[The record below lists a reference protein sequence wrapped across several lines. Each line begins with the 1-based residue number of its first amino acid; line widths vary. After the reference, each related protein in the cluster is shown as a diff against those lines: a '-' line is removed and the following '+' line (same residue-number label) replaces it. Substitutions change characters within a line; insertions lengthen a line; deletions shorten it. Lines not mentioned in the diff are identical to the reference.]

1 MQQVPFTDLQQ
12 YDKTISRVDR
22 KFWLQNCYDSYP
34 ESVVAVNGE
43 HQICGYGVFYKWEG
57 ENRYVLQPILA
68 ENVQI
73 AKKILTNLLAKV
85 PLESKITI
93 KIAKE
98 NVDGMEL
105 MRRIGLDINS
115 SECETGPVMFTKY
128 QIDVPI
134 HKVFSF
140 MNGMNQPA

>member
-1 MQQVPFTDLQQ
+1 MQTVPFTDLQQ
-12 YDKTISRVDR
+12 YDKTIAKIDR
-22 KFWLQNCYDSYP
+22 KFWIRNCYDNYP
-34 ESVVAVNGE
+34 ESVVAMNGK
-43 HQICGYGVFYKWEG
+43 HQICGYGVFYKMEG
-57 ENRYVLQPILA
+57 ENRHVFQPILA

-73 AKKILTNLLAKV
+73 AKKILTELLVKV
-85 PLESKITI
+85 PLGDKITI

-98 NVDGMEL
+98 NVEGMEL
-105 MRRIGLDINS
+105 MKRIGLDIKS

-128 QIDVPI
+128 QIAVPI